1 MENMETIKQPIILGK
16 IAQIEEAIDRLE
28 DILSPVLISELDIE
42 KEEANSEPPKSTA
55 IRNKEIYESIII
67 VRRDIDCSTS
77 S

>member
-1 MENMETIKQPIILGK
+1 METIKQPIILGK

-28 DILSPVLISELDIE
+28 DILSPVLISELDVK
-42 KEEANSEPPKSTA
+42 KEDINPEPIKS
-55 IRNKEIYESIII
+55 KEIYESIII